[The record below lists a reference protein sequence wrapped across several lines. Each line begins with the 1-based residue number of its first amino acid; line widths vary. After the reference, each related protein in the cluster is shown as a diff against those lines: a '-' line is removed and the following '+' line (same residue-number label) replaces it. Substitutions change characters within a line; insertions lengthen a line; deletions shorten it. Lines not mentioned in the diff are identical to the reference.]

1 METIIYYILTFITGG
16 IITYIFAKTKFDSP
30 EFEEMAEALERYKK
44 IIERERNEL
53 AIKLARTEERLE
65 NKTNSYNDLL
75 NIFNK
80 MSEKLKN

>member
-30 EFEEMAEALERYKK
+30 EFEEKAEALERYKI